1 MSSRTGNF
9 GGSYGASGE
18 AFYKDTF
25 PDSGSFKREMGGSS
39 FASSR
44 SFGGG
49 SGGFGGGSGG
59 YSGGVGGGGA
69 YGIGS
74 RREESIG
81 MSQGSGYGTSNF
93 SKGMDRQYIVKM
105 RGLPFSVN
113 SLEIF
118 NFFSSVA
125 EVADCEIHNNDQGR
139 PAGTASVLFNS
150 EREAEAA
157 MRLNRKEIGNRYIEL
172 FFDGPV

>member
-1 MSSRTGNF
+1 
-9 GGSYGASGE
+9 
-18 AFYKDTF
+18 
-25 PDSGSFKREMGGSS
+25 MGGSS

-59 YSGGVGGGGA
+59 YSRGVGGGGSGGA

-93 SKGMDRQYIVKM
+93 SKGE
-105 RGLPFSVN
+105 P
-113 SLEIF
+113 
-118 NFFSSVA
+118 
-125 EVADCEIHNNDQGR
+125 
-139 PAGTASVLFNS
+139 
-150 EREAEAA
+150 
-157 MRLNRKEIGNRYIEL
+157 
-172 FFDGPV
+172 